1 MKLSVQKSPKE
12 IEGKFNSIKNKINQY
27 VLSPDNFEI
36 PPLSLFN
43 QLETEFMNVVKE
55 YKERGDQKN
64 LLHVSHNFYWSYLF
78 KHLNENTPE
87 SLKLFLKA
95 FMTLLARHQKFPYE
109 KHVLEKMLGTYEL
122 AIIKISDSDGIN
134 YDDIQEKFTVLIEK
148 YISKV
153 QEPSGRMVEILCILF
168 DVLIGG
174 ISEQI
179 TKLQISLSDKKKL
192 EEVENNL
199 NGIIEAIKKINSDK
213 AKEILLSKSFESFYK
228 LKKRH
233 LHYLVKFI
241 FFESDSEKKQ
251 KAQVLTDKIIK
262 EMISYSDASIKHCD
276 KYIKLLP
283 DDCVDRDNVKLMRAL
298 KEIDSLSSNYYQKAY
313 SEKNIFQAWKQIDK
327 IRHFLVKKY
336 FGENIKLTQELLNF
350 FAEEWALLDVFAKA
364 NLFRIEVEKR
374 ESIVT
379 QKWEKEI
386 FGNILTS
393 LENIKRLFK
402 YEVTKDADYQL
413 KIISAQFSGGFSEY
427 FIHDLFEEY
436 YDFCEID
443 GRTSEDFMILMK
455 LIKGSTKGNIK
466 RNDFVEEDK
475 PDIDIHIKNKCAVF
489 LKNAK
494 LDRSDFQQI
503 KREFD
508 LCKKHKIK
516 NIFYAINFVKNLKEI
531 GEIYNSFEGLKQRYT
546 DLQVEIVDIKDM
558 VEEFLREL
566 KRSGKSKLNFSRLD
580 LYKILDY

>member
-1 MKLSVQKSPKE
+1 MIPKGMLNPLNLTITLPSP
-12 IEGKFNSIKNKINQY
+12 
-27 VLSPDNFEI
+27 
-36 PPLSLFN
+36 SLFS
-43 QLETEFMNVVKE
+43 QLEAEFNKVKE
-55 YKERGDQKN
+55 EYELRKDQKN
-64 LLHVSHNFYWSYLF
+64 LLHVSHNFYWSSIFKYLD
-78 KHLNENTPE
+78 ENISE
-87 SLKLFLKA
+87 SLKLFIRA
-95 FMTLLARHQKFPYE
+95 FRTLLERNQKYPYE
-109 KHVLEKMLGTYEL
+109 NSILERMLGTYEL
-122 AIIKISDSDGIN
+122 AIIKISETDGISF
-134 YDDIQEKFTVLIEK
+134 DGVQEKFEQLIDEQ
-148 YISKV
+148 ISKV
-153 QEPSGRMVEILCILF
+153 QEPSERMVEILCILF
-168 DVLIGG
+168 DVLIRG
-174 ISEQI
+174 ISEKI
-179 TKLQISLSDKKKL
+179 TKVPISLSDNEKL
-192 EEVENNL
+192 EEIEKNI
-199 NGIIEAIKKINSDK
+199 NGIMKASKKINSDK

-241 FFESDSEKKQ
+241 FFESDSEKKL
-251 KAQVLTDKIIK
+251 KAQELADKIIK
-262 EMISYSDASIKHCD
+262 EMISYSGASLKHCD

-283 DDCVDRDNVKLMRAL
+283 EDCADRDNIKLMRAL
-298 KEIDSLSSNYYQKAY
+298 KEIDVLSSNYYQKAY

-336 FGENIKLTQELLNF
+336 FGEHIKLTQELLNF

-436 YDFCEID
+436 YDCCEID
-443 GRTSEDFMILMK
+443 EKISEDFIKLMK
-455 LIKGSTKGNIK
+455 LIKGSIKENIK

-494 LDRSDFQQI
+494 LDRSDLQQI

-531 GEIYNSFEGLKQRYT
+531 GEIYNAFEGLKQNYA
-546 DLQVEIVDIKDM
+546 DLQIEIVDIKDM
-558 VEEFLREL
+558 VEEFLKEL